1 MTSEVCA
8 KVFTC
13 RAQPVSEAVRG
24 ICVRMHIR
32 PCWDLS
38 TSSFSLSSA
47 ICSEMS
53 NITFPC
59 LSLPFSK
66 ISKSSL
72 KRLSKRVLCK
82 QKVPRPKRRIKIART
97 NHSLTEESIG
107 SIDVLGDCKRIHMTR
122 NKMLIKAMWQCKLLE
137 LCCVLWLQGSFFL
150 VNVILAIIWDT
161 WAWPCLVYLW
171 FLLCYQP
178 PPFHHPQL
186 HSTDLKL
193 ETCFFCILFKIDSF
207 DLISFCLCES

>member
-1 MTSEVCA
+1 M
-8 KVFTC
+8 
-13 RAQPVSEAVRG
+13 SEAVHDIRA
-24 ICVRMHIR
+24 RMHIR

-47 ICSEMS
+47 ICSA
-53 NITFPC
+53 C
-59 LSLPFSK
+59 LPIVHFQ
-66 ISKSSL
+66 ISKWSL

-82 QKVPRPKRRIKIART
+82 QKVPRPKRRIKIAKM

-107 SIDVLGDCKRIHMTR
+107 SIDVHGDCKRIHMTR
-122 NKMLIKAMWQCKLLE
+122 NNMLIKAMWLCELLE

-161 WAWPCLVYLW
+161 WAWPCLVYSW
-171 FLLCYQP
+171 FLLCYYP

-193 ETCFFCILFKIDSF
+193 ETCFVLHFVQN
-207 DLISFCLCES
+207 